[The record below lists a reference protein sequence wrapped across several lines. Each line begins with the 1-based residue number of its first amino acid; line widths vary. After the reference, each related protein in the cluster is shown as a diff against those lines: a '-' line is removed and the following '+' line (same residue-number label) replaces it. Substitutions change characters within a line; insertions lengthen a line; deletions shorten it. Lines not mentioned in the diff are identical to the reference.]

1 MTDPSVLIGLERA
14 FVGGVVLHPAGT
26 DTLDHAVPT
35 EALADHRLAAIY
47 AAALAVYQRDPSAG
61 GDAAAVVAELSARGD
76 LDRVG
81 GPIAVADLVTEGCV
95 PGALAWHAARIL
107 DARRMRALESAAVRI
122 QQAARH
128 SPTPTSTE
136 DADQIVRLAWDE
148 IEAATESA
156 TSRTVVTMSEMFTR
170 WTQRSEATS
179 VPIGFNLFTSI
190 TGLSGVHHGHMVLVA
205 ARPAT
210 GKSTVLAQAAVAAS
224 AAGVG
229 VLYVT
234 LEMVGEEVLE
244 RCMANAMAISVKSLR
259 TDGVASLPTT
269 LQHIHVMDTAT
280 AVVDI
285 VAAVRR
291 SRRTSHPIELVLIDY
306 LQLLTPPTRS
316 SENRQT
322 EVAAI
327 SRALKRLAVDERV
340 GVLAASQLNRASEA
354 RADRRPTL
362 ADLRESGQLE
372 ADADV
377 VVLLHRD
384 PDEPFEIEFIIAKN
398 RHGAVGSFAAE
409 PDFSRSLILET
420 QGSASLAG

>member
-1 MTDPSVLIGLERA
+1 MTEALAGLERA
-14 FVGGVVLHPAGT
+14 FVGGVVLNPAST
-26 DTLDHAVPT
+26 DTLDVEVPMS
-35 EALADHRLAAIY
+35 ALADQRLASVY
-47 AAALAVYQRDPSAG
+47 AAALAVYRRDAATS
-61 GDAAAVVAELSARGD
+61 GDVAAVVAELAARGD

-81 GPIAVADLVTEGCV
+81 GAVAIADLVAEACV
-95 PGALAWHAARIL
+95 PGALGWHASRIL
-107 DARRMRALESAAVRI
+107 DARRMRTLEAAAVRI
-122 QQAARH
+122 QQATSH
-128 SPTPTSTE
+128 SPTPTSSE
-136 DADQIVRLAWDE
+136 DADQIIRMAWDE
-148 IEAATESA
+148 VEAATASA
-156 TSRTVVTMSEMFTR
+156 SIRTVLPMASVFDR
-170 WTQRSEATS
+170 WQNRTESTH
-179 VPIGFNLFTSI
+179 VPIGFDLFTSI
-190 TGLSGVHHGHMVLVA
+190 TGLAGVHHGHMVLVA

-224 AAGVG
+224 SAGVG
-229 VLYVT
+229 VLFVT

-244 RCMANAMAISVKSLR
+244 RCMANAMATSVKSLR
-259 TDGVASLPTT
+259 ADGVAALPAT
-269 LQHIHVMDTAT
+269 LHHIQVMDTAT

-285 VAAVRR
+285 VAAIRQ
-291 SRRTSHPIELVLIDY
+291 SRRTAHPIELVLIDY
-306 LQLLTPPTRS
+306 LQLLTPPSRS

-354 RADRRPTL
+354 RADKRPTL

-398 RHGAVGSFAAE
+398 RHGAIGSFAAE
-409 PDFSRSLILET
+409 PDFARSLILET
-420 QGSASLAG
+420 KGSVSSAV